1 MQAEPETKRG
11 EQGERPSERVA
22 RTPGVSPTRPKTH
35 RDQGRAPGPEL
46 GQQPVGQIHALL
58 HARADLHRQRHVQHL
73 WGRCVGRAWGR
84 AREEAGT
91 PVSGPTWFMPRTICW
106 NLVERF
112 MRAQPPPFLY
122 TRSMGH
128 PTLMSTKSTSMV
140 RFRSSAHLVMVSG
153 KAPSS
158 CARWQGR
165 GQGPDQAVPSWTLPT
180 GALEPLASSS
190 LNWL

>member
-46 GQQPVGQIHALL
+46 RQQPVGQIHALL

-84 AREEAGT
+84 AREEAGRL
-91 PVSGPTWFMPRTICW
+91 VSGPTWFMPRTICW

-112 MRAQPPPFLY
+112 MRAQPPPWERQVAGVRGEGAHPSILAAQIGKLRPRGPGGARVGARPLPSC
-122 TRSMGH
+122 TRG
-128 PTLMSTKSTSMV
+128 
-140 RFRSSAHLVMVSG
+140 
-153 KAPSS
+153 
-158 CARWQGR
+158 RWGTR
-165 GQGPDQAVPSWTLPT
+165 R
-180 GALEPLASSS
+180 
-190 LNWL
+190 

>member
-1 MQAEPETKRG
+1 MGTVRGQGLGSGAGGGGQTGLGAYLVHAAYDLLELGGAVHEGAAPALGETG
-11 EQGERPSERVA
+11 GWGERGG
-22 RTPGVSPTRPKTH
+22 RTPLYPRCPGRETEAQRPRWRKGGCQAT
-35 RDQGRAPGPEL
+35 
-46 GQQPVGQIHALL
+46 
-58 HARADLHRQRHVQHL
+58 
-73 WGRCVGRAWGR
+73 
-84 AREEAGT
+84 T
-91 PVSGPTWFMPRTICW
+91 
-106 NLVERF
+106 
-112 MRAQPPPFLY
+112 FLY

-165 GQGPDQAVPSWTLPT
+165 GQGPDQAVPSWMLPT